1 MKRFQN
7 PALIFSAALSLLVL
21 SVFTPSVAFGDEK
34 PKEGTKAAA
43 PAGMPS
49 QEEMMKAWMA
59 AATPGEAHKKLE
71 PVVGSFTVQTKMWMD
86 PSKPPEE
93 TAGTSEN
100 KWVLGGRFVEQQVE
114 GTAMGQ
120 PFSGIGYTG
129 YDNYKKKYV
138 GTWTDSMGTMIMTST
153 GTADASGK
161 KITFWSTMDDVVHEE
176 DHEGQKPG
184 DDRGQRPPY
193 LRDVGPGSRREDVQD
208 PGGPIHAEKV
218 AQSFFSASIACLSD
232 CRLLK
237 NPAHGSGLRSRSAKL
252 PILKSA
258 ALRDAFT
265 SDHSSGVETGACG
278 RRRTE

>member
-1 MKRFQN
+1 MKRFRN
-7 PALIFSAALSLLVL
+7 SALVLSAALSLLVL
-21 SVFTPSVAFGDEK
+21 SLVPSAASADEK
-34 PKEGTKAAA
+34 PKEAAKAAAPATKAAA

-93 TAGTSEN
+93 SGGTSES
-100 KWVLGGRFVEQQVE
+100 KWVLGGRFVEQHVE

-138 GTWTDSMGTMIMTST
+138 GSWVDSMGTMIMTST

-161 KITFWSTMDDVVHEE
+161 KLTFWSTMDDVVMKKTMKVKSQVTIVDN
-176 DHEGQKPG
+176 DHHTYEMW
-184 DDRGQRPPY
+184 
-193 LRDVGPGSRREDVQD
+193 GPGPDGKMFKTLE
-208 PGGPIHAEKV
+208 IHYTRK
-218 AQSFFSASIACLSD
+218 
-232 CRLLK
+232 K
-237 NPAHGSGLRSRSAKL
+237 
-252 PILKSA
+252 
-258 ALRDAFT
+258 
-265 SDHSSGVETGACG
+265 
-278 RRRTE
+278 